1 LGQGDGRVGNY
12 RAGGVRD
19 GTKHSGST

>member
-1 LGQGDGRVGNY
+1 LGQGNGRVGNY